1 MKKIEGIDY
10 ITYEI
15 IRGERGAR
23 ITLTRTTLQLW
34 KQLCKDNYE
43 EFIKE
48 QLLKSIARIKAEDRK
63 T

>member
-34 KQLCKDNYE
+34 KQLCKDNCE

-48 QLLKSIARIKAEDRK
+48 
-63 T
+63 